1 MSVAGHRDVESGVV
15 YFMGGFEDGSVLV
28 WDSRRTDRELSGI
41 KLFTEPGWL
50 VLSQLMLCAE
60 FHLLHIPVMCV
71 DFSSL
76 MSYGIAGS
84 PLKQIEAFSL
94 CAKEESLY

>member
-41 KLFTEPGWL
+41 KLFTEPGWWCS
-50 VLSQLMLCAE
+50 V
-60 FHLLHIPVMCV
+60 
-71 DFSSL
+71 
-76 MSYGIAGS
+76 
-84 PLKQIEAFSL
+84 SL
-94 CAKEESLY
+94 CFVQNFTYFTFQLCVLISALLCLME